1 METLQFKALISSLN
15 QSMLALAQ
23 DPQLPVYVAICLG
36 LSVLCFAVGTMLILN
51 QKHSPASQPKPIT
64 NDTNNAS
71 NDLSNPQFI

>member
-1 METLQFKALISSLN
+1 MEALQFQALISSLN

-51 QKHSPASQPKPIT
+51 QKHHPAPQSKPIT
-64 NDTNNAS
+64 NDTNNTN